1 MRIALL
7 ALSLVLFGCPE
18 AEPDPVD
25 DGIPDWPALN
35 GGTLVA
41 GAAGATLNL
50 PVGVPLGGF
59 TGRDR
64 ALGSEPGPDSRDSD
78 YRTDFVPSGGWQ
90 TRIPLDVLWLE
101 NGEKTAVL
109 VRVDLIYTFDGLTE
123 AIGERLSEATGTDLT
138 DSVFTFSSHSHSSYG
153 TFSKATMLF
162 FGGDFFREEI
172 FDRMVDQAVDVA
184 LDAYEGRTEAALG
197 LGVDEDFDPIGD
209 DTIFRDRREENS
221 NLLAPDGSE
230 TGPGYKDTR
239 ATMLRV
245 DSTAGDPIAAMF
257 FFGTHGTIMGGSSSI
272 LTSESMGHVSQLLN
286 ERHGGPLWI
295 YGQGAG
301 GDASP
306 GGRFD
311 AFARM
316 EWIAE
321 QASSRLLELY
331 DSIELSSDPVTLE
344 PVQRYIHQGR
354 DIRVTRNGT
363 TDLYYKEWQEHWDE
377 DPYIPDMRVW
387 EDDSCILEYRPDCVI
402 RSPLDEFWVEYGAAL
417 CGEPDI
423 DIAIFGLNVDLPM
436 YASCLDLDLGFS
448 LFRIA
453 FREYVETR
461 DDYPLPLPE
470 SRTTML
476 GALGLGAIPVTYLGS
491 PTETRETVLAFAPGE
506 ATTLWTQFLR
516 HRADVE
522 EGVPELAVVAYA
534 MDHEGYLLTVE
545 DWLQAGY
552 ESTISWWGPLQG
564 EYILEELLKVTA
576 VAHSPVEEDP
586 FWPDY
591 PTETWYPD
599 WDTPWVEPDVTADAG
614 TTPDPAPEYVFTR
627 DGNLPLAAQP
637 DALVPRIQ
645 GIARWTVVG
654 NDPAT
659 GLIAVSVERDVGD
672 DTWEPLTTTT
682 GSLVSDELPDIF
694 VTYTPDPLSGSGD
707 DPDPVRD
714 HLYHVEWQA
723 VHTWDSL
730 DSVATLPLGRY
741 RLVARGEAR
750 DPADSDYPFDTTP
763 WEARSAPFDITPA
776 AVTLSGAVDGS
787 SFVGTAAYAPAPRGY
802 RLLHYSSAPNTPTP
816 LVPSGGEITAWAE
829 PEGGGD
835 PVALPVE
842 LGESTDV
849 ATGLS
854 IDLGALD
861 AGSWLLFVDD
871 GQENRGTAAIAI

>member
-1 MRIALL
+1 MRTVLL
-7 ALSLVLFGCPE
+7 ALSLLLLGCPE
-18 AEPDPVD
+18 EEPLPLD

-35 GGTLVA
+35 GGVLLA
-41 GAAGATLNL
+41 GAAASHLDL
-50 PVGVPLGGF
+50 PIGVPLGGF

-101 NGEKTAVL
+101 NGEKSAVL
-109 VRVDLIYTFDGLTE
+109 VRIDLIYTFDGLTE
-123 AIGERLSEATGTDLT
+123 AIGERLSEATGVDLT

-153 TFSKATMLF
+153 TFTKATMLF
-162 FGGDFFREEI
+162 FGGDFYREEI
-172 FDRMVDQAVDVA
+172 FERMVDQAVGTA
-184 LDAYEGRTEAALG
+184 LDAYEGRTEAAIG
-197 LGVDEDFDPIGD
+197 LGVDVDFDPIGD

-286 ERHGGPLWI
+286 ERHGGPVWI

-311 AFARM
+311 GFARM

-321 QASSRLLELY
+321 QASTRLLTLY
-331 DSIELSSDPVTLE
+331 DSIELSADPITLE
-344 PVQRYIHQGR
+344 PVQRYVTQGR

-363 TDLYYKEWQEHWDE
+363 TDLHYMEWQDHWAD
-377 DPYIPDMRVW
+377 DPYRPDMRVW
-387 EDDSCILEYRPDCVI
+387 EDDTCIIEYRPDCVI
-402 RSPLDEFWVEYGAAL
+402 RSPLDEFWVQYGAAL

-423 DIAIFGLNVDLPM
+423 DIAIFGLNVNLPM

-461 DDYPLPLPE
+461 EDYPLPLPE

-516 HRADVE
+516 HRAGTE
-522 EGVPELAVVAYA
+522 AGVPELAVVAYA

-564 EYILEELLKVTA
+564 EYILEQLIDVA
-576 VAHSPVEEDP
+576 RVAHTPVEEDP

-599 WDTPWVEPDVTADAG
+599 WDTPFVEPDATPNAG
-614 TTPDPAPEYVFTR
+614 LTPDPAPEYIFTR
-627 DGNLPLAAQP
+627 DGNIPTTAQP
-637 DALVPRIQ
+637 DAEVPRIQ
-645 GIARWTVVG
+645 GIARWTLEG
-654 NDPAT
+654 SDPAT
-659 GLIAVSVERDVGD
+659 GLLEVELQRAGD
-672 DTWEPLTTTT
+672 DGSFAPVTTPAGTPIT
-682 GSLVSDELPDIF
+682 DAFPDVF
-694 VTYTPDPLSGSGD
+694 VTYTPDPLTGSAED
-707 DPDPVRD
+707 EDPVRT

-723 VHTWDSL
+723 VGTTDSL
-730 DSVATLPLGRY
+730 DQVAALPTGTY
-741 RLVARGEAR
+741 RLVARGQSR
-750 DPADSDYPFDTTP
+750 DPADTDYPYDTTP
-763 WEARSAPFDITPA
+763 WESASDPFEVVPALLTLTGTP
-776 AVTLSGAVDGS
+776 SGASFDGRVS
-787 SFVGTAAYAPAPRGY
+787 YAAAPRGY
-802 RLLHYSSAPNTPTP
+802 RLLHRESGPNTPTP
-816 LVPSGGEITAWAE
+816 LVAATASAWATRADGSE
-829 PEGGGD
+829 TVDLEATLGD
-835 PVALPVE
+835 SDE
-842 LGESTDV
+842 LSTGV
-849 ATGLS
+849 S
-854 IDLGALD
+854 IDLGPLD
-861 AGSWLLFVDD
+861 AGSWNLGLDD
-871 GQENRGTAAIAI
+871 GHGNQGTVAIDL